1 MTITQLLILQIL
13 AHLLADYFF
22 QTDKW
27 VESKNNNGIKSRYF
41 LMHVGIV
48 FFISWLLSFQWLFVI
63 GAGII
68 ALLHT
73 ILDFLKSRL
82 SNVNWARRYLFFT
95 DQILHLIIIVAV
107 VWWYH
112 STFETGSQIN
122 HWLFSERTLIIFTAF
137 LFCTKP
143 ANIIIREI
151 FKFYAISVPKTSET
165 PLDLPNAGQLI
176 GNIERLLTLTFMLI
190 GQFEAVG
197 LLIAAKSILRFGEKD
212 HLKSEYVVTG
222 TLLSFGIA
230 IFTGVL
236 LRFY

>member
-1 MTITQLLILQIL
+1 MTFTQLLTLQIL

-27 VESKNNNGIKSRYF
+27 VESKNSTGIKSRYF
-41 LMHVGIV
+41 LMHLGIV
-48 FFISWLLSFQWLFVI
+48 FITSWLLSFQWLFVL
-63 GAGII
+63 GAGVIT
-68 ALLHT
+68 LLHT
-73 ILDFLKSRL
+73 LLDLLKSKL
-82 SNVNWARRYLFFT
+82 HNVDPVRRYLFFT
-95 DQILHLIIIVAV
+95 DQFLHLAIIVAV
-107 VWWYH
+107 VWWYNN
-112 STFETGSQIN
+112 TFAPNTWIV
-122 HWLFSERTLIIFTAF
+122 HWPFSERTLVVATAF

-151 FKFYAISVPKTSET
+151 FKFYAISVPKTSDT
-165 PLDLPNAGQLI
+165 PQDLPNAGQLI

-212 HLKSEYVVTG
+212 NLKSEYVVIG

-230 IFTGVL
+230 IFTGVFL
-236 LRFY
+236 SYY

>member
-1 MTITQLLILQIL
+1 MTFTQLLTLQIL
-13 AHLLADYFF
+13 AHLLADYFL

-27 VESKNNNGIKSRYF
+27 VESKNSTGIKSRYF
-41 LMHVGIV
+41 IMHLGIV
-48 FFISWLLSFQWLFVI
+48 FITSWLLSFQWLFVI

-68 ALLHT
+68 TLLHT
-73 ILDFLKSRL
+73 ILDILKSKL
-82 SNVNWARRYLFFT
+82 HNVDPVRRYLFFT
-95 DQILHLIIIVAV
+95 DQILHLTIIVAV
-107 VWWYH
+107 VWWYNN
-112 STFETGSQIN
+112 TFAPNSWIIN
-122 HWLFSERTLIIFTAF
+122 WPLSERTLIVVTAF

-143 ANIIIREI
+143 ANIVIRET
-151 FKFYAISVPKTSET
+151 FKFYAISVPKTSDT
-165 PLDLPNAGQLI
+165 PQELPNAGQLI

-190 GQFEAVG
+190 GHFEAVG

-212 HLKSEYVVTG
+212 NLKSEYVVIG

>member
-1 MTITQLLILQIL
+1 MTFTQLLTLQIL
-13 AHLLADYFF
+13 AHLLADYLF

-27 VESKNNNGIKSRYF
+27 VESKNNTGIKGRHF
-41 LMHVGIV
+41 LMHLGIV
-48 FFISWLLSFQWLFVI
+48 FITSWLLSFQWLFVI

-68 ALLHT
+68 TLLHT
-73 ILDFLKSRL
+73 LLDILKSKL
-82 SNVNWARRYLFFT
+82 HKVDPVRRYLFFT

-107 VWWYH
+107 VWWYNN
-112 STFETGSQIN
+112 TFSPNIWIVN
-122 HWLFSERTLIIFTAF
+122 WPFSERTLVVATAF

-151 FKFYAISVPKTSET
+151 FKFYAISVPKTSDT
-165 PLDLPNAGQLI
+165 PQELPNAGQLI

-212 HLKSEYVVTG
+212 NLKSEYVVIG

-230 IFTGVL
+230 IFTGVFL
-236 LRFY
+236 SYY

>member
-1 MTITQLLILQIL
+1 MSITQLLLLQIL

-22 QTDKW
+22 QSDKW
-27 VESKNNNGIKSRYF
+27 VESKNNRGIKSRYF
-41 LMHVGIV
+41 LMHVAIV
-48 FFISWLLSFQWLFVI
+48 FFISWLLSFQWLFVM

-68 ALLHT
+68 TLLHT
-73 ILDFLKSRL
+73 ILDILKSRL
-82 SNVNWARRYLFFT
+82 SRVNWAERYLFFT

-107 VWWYH
+107 VSWYH
-112 STFETGSQIN
+112 NNFALSNWTN
-122 HWLFSERTLIIFTAF
+122 AWLFTERTLVLITAF

-165 PLDLPNAGQLI
+165 PQDLPNAGQLI

-190 GQFEAVG
+190 GHFEAVG

-212 HLKSEYVVTG
+212 HLKSEYVVIG